1 MHILLHCCKTLSP
14 GKMSR
19 RPIYFNPSAADERC
33 DFSTIHGLR
42 HFHHSLPGY
51 CPTPLVSLPEI
62 ATELGVKAVFVKDE
76 SDRFGLP
83 SFKVLGASWGCYRSV
98 VSHLGLSPTVALDD
112 VKQRLK
118 ESPVTL
124 FAATEGNHG
133 RAVAF
138 MARQFGVTARIFVPA
153 SMDEETRN
161 RIASESAEVAISDGD
176 YNLAVQ
182 EAWIASQNDGGL
194 LVQDTAFD
202 GYEEV
207 PAWIVEGYSTMMTE
221 IDEQLSQ
228 LGLQST
234 LTVTPVGVGSLGH
247 AVVRH
252 CKSRTTPIAVVAV
265 EPDSGP
271 CLISSL
277 EAGTMVSVTSS
288 ETIMNGM
295 NCGTVSAT
303 AWPDLQRAVDAAV
316 TVSSYES
323 HCAVQYLASHSVRAG
338 PCGGASL
345 AAIRRLRASG
355 QAASLL
361 HRDAVVVLLCTEGAR
376 PYPIPRDVAVEDVVG
391 LTQVLTQID
400 SSNPTLSVADG
411 VGETEIANYLAAW
424 LAHRGIEYHRVEPV
438 AGRPSIVG
446 VFRGSGGGQSLMFNG
461 HIDTVSLSSYES
473 DPLSGHL
480 GEKEGRQVIF
490 GWGSLDM
497 KGGLAAALAA
507 LAAIK
512 ASGRTLRGDVIVAA
526 VSDEEDASQGTRDI
540 IAAGWRADAAV
551 VPEPTM
557 GAIAIA
563 HKGFVWVEVDILGV
577 AAHGSDSQ
585 AGVDAILQ
593 AGWFLQS
600 LEQYQKR
607 LPIDDTLGQATL
619 HCGLIKGGQEPSSYP
634 QRCTITIEFRTIPAQ
649 SNESILEDVNAL
661 LSGIAKEKPRFR
673 YAPPRLTIS
682 RPTQKL
688 SADHPLVQ
696 TAVACATEVL
706 VDGPGVIS
714 VPFWCDAALLSEAGV
729 PAIVYGPSGAGL
741 HSKEEWVEVD
751 SLQEMS
757 RVFEKLIQEL
767 CA

>member
-1 MHILLHCCKTLSP
+1 
-14 GKMSR
+14 MSR

-33 DFSTIHGLR
+33 DFSTIQGLN

-51 CPTPLVSLPEI
+51 RPTPLVSLPEV
-62 ATELGVKAVFVKDE
+62 AAELGVKAVFVKDE
-76 SDRFGLP
+76 SNRFGLP
-83 SFKVLGASWGCYRSV
+83 SFKVLGASWGCYRAV
-98 VSHLGLSPTVALDD
+98 VSHLELFPTVALEDL
-112 VKQRLK
+112 KQNLK
-118 ESPVTL
+118 KSPVTL

-138 MARQFGVTARIFVPA
+138 MARQLGVTARIFVPA
-153 SMDEETRN
+153 SMDEGTRN
-161 RIASESAEVAISDGD
+161 RIASEGADVVISNGD
-176 YNLAVQ
+176 YDQAVQ
-182 EAWIASQNDGGL
+182 EAWVASRNDDGL

-234 LTVTPVGVGSLGH
+234 LTVTPVGVGSLAH

-252 CKSRTTPIAVVAV
+252 CKSRATPIAVVAV

-271 CLISSL
+271 CLINSL
-277 EAGTMVSVTSS
+277 QAGKTVTVKSS

-303 AWPDLQRAVDAAV
+303 AWPDLQRVVDAAV

-323 HCAVQYLASHSVRAG
+323 HCAVQYLASHNVRAG

-345 AAIRRLRASG
+345 AAFRRLKASG
-355 QAASLL
+355 HATSLL
-361 HRDAVVVLLCTEGAR
+361 HRDAVVVFLCTEGAR
-376 PYPIPRDVAVEDVVG
+376 PYPLPRDVAVEHAVG
-391 LTQVLTQID
+391 LTQTLTQIN

-411 VGETEIANYLAAW
+411 VGETEIADYLAAW
-424 LAHRGIEYHRVEPV
+424 FAHRGIECHRVEPV

-446 VFRGSGGGQSLMFNG
+446 ILRGSGGGQSLMFNG
-461 HIDTVSLSSYES
+461 HLDTVSLTSYEH
-473 DPLSGHL
+473 DPLSGQL
-480 GEKEGRQVIF
+480 GEKEGKQVIF
-490 GWGSLDM
+490 GRGSLDM

-512 ASGRTLRGDVIVAA
+512 ASGRTLCGDVIVAA
-526 VSDEEDASQGTRDI
+526 VSDEEDASQGTRDV

-563 HKGFVWVEVDILGV
+563 HKGFVWVQVDILGV
-577 AAHGSDSQ
+577 AAHGSDPQ
-585 AGVDAILQ
+585 AGEDAILY

-607 LPIDDTLGQATL
+607 LPIDDTLGQASL

-634 QRCTITIEFRTIPAQ
+634 ERCTITVEFRTIPAQ
-649 SNESILEDVNAL
+649 TNESILEDMNAL
-661 LSGIAKEKPRFR
+661 LSDIAKEKSRFR
-673 YAPPRLTIS
+673 YAPPRVTVS
-682 RPTQKL
+682 RPPQKL
-688 SADHPLVQ
+688 PADHPLVQ
-696 TAVACATEVL
+696 KTMACATEVL
-706 VDGPGVIS
+706 RNCPEVVS
-714 VPFWCDAALLSEAGV
+714 VPFWCDAALLSEVGV

-751 SLQEMS
+751 SLQSMS
-757 RVFEKLIQEL
+757 RVFERLIQEF

>member
-1 MHILLHCCKTLSP
+1 
-14 GKMSR
+14 MSR
-19 RPIYFNPSAADERC
+19 RPIYFNPSAAEERC
-33 DFSTIHGLR
+33 DSSNIQGLN

-51 CPTPLVSLPEI
+51 RPTSLVSLPEI
-62 ATELGVKAVFVKDE
+62 AAELGVKAVLVKDE
-76 SDRFGLP
+76 SNRFGLP

-98 VSHLGLSPTVALDD
+98 VSHLGLSPTVGLED

-138 MARQFGVTARIFVPA
+138 MARHLGVTSGIFVPA

-161 RIASESAEVAISDGD
+161 RIASEGAEVVISDGD
-176 YNLAVQ
+176 YDQAVK
-182 EAWIASQNDGGL
+182 EAWVASRNDGGL
-194 LVQDTAFD
+194 LIQDTAFD

-221 IDEQLSQ
+221 IDEQLGQ
-228 LGLQST
+228 LSLQST
-234 LTVTPVGVGSLGH
+234 LTVTPVGVGSLAH

-252 CKSRTTPIAVVAV
+252 CKSRTTPIAVMAV

-277 EAGTMVSVTSS
+277 QAGTMVTVKSS

-303 AWPDLQRAVDAAV
+303 AWPDLQRAIDAAV

-323 HCAVQYLASHSVRAG
+323 HGAVQYLASHTVRAG

-345 AAIRRLRASG
+345 AAIRRLKASG

-361 HRDAVVVLLCTEGAR
+361 HKDAVVVLLCTEGAR
-376 PYPIPRDVAVEDVVG
+376 PYLLPRDVAVEDVVG
-391 LTQVLTQID
+391 LTQVLTQIN

-411 VGETEIANYLAAW
+411 VGETEIADYLAAW
-424 LAHRGIEYHRVEPV
+424 FAYRGMGYHRVEPV

-446 VFRGSGGGQSLMFNG
+446 VLRGSGGGQSLMFNG
-461 HIDTVSLSSYES
+461 HIDTVSLTSYEQ
-473 DPLSGHL
+473 DPVSGHL
-480 GEKEGRQVIF
+480 GEKQGKPVIF
-490 GWGSLDM
+490 GRGSLDM

-507 LAAIK
+507 LAATK

-540 IAAGWRADAAV
+540 IAAGWRAYAAV

-557 GAIAIA
+557 EAIAIA

-577 AAHGSDSQ
+577 AAHGSDPQ
-585 AGVDAILQ
+585 AGEDAILH

-607 LPIDDTLGQATL
+607 LPIDDTLGQASL

-634 QRCTITIEFRTIPAQ
+634 ERCTITIEFRTIPAQ
-649 SNESILEDVNAL
+649 SNASILQDMNAL
-661 LSGIAKEKPRFR
+661 LSDIAKKNARFR
-673 YAPPRLTIS
+673 YAPSRLTVS

-688 SADHPLVQ
+688 SADHPLIQ
-696 TAVACATEVL
+696 KTIACAAEVL
-706 VDGPGVIS
+706 GDCPEVVS
-714 VPFWCDAALLSEAGV
+714 VPFWCDAALLSEVGV

-741 HSKEEWVEVD
+741 HSKEEWVEVE
-751 SLQEMS
+751 SLQRMS
-757 RVFEKLIQEL
+757 RVFEKLIQEF